1 MDPVTAAGIGL
12 SVTSLALQVFSG
24 CITGYQMFIEAK
36 DMPAT
41 YEHLR
46 TRLRIEQTRCL
57 NWGEKV
63 GLLEELLDEPSQFL
77 QLNHNLILNI
87 LLEVQKAFRSCMVVT
102 KKYDPVAAASSRS
115 SAIAISESHGSTFLE
130 RTLAAWRKGGRVASR
145 IEWSVIKKDSFEELI
160 KKLIHFNDRI
170 ESFLDRRTLDDLRQ
184 AQAQSNLMLLQ
195 VTEQVSQLRDLIAAV
210 RLEQTAG
217 PDMSPSFSRASTFV
231 DRDDQMRSLAS
242 LAAFKAH
249 ALELEKATME
259 APNLEIQMSDLV
271 SLDQLR
277 ATRPV
282 TKLKGRSV
290 WIEWRETIADI
301 DAMPK
306 YKRQLADRVRALATI
321 LASPS
326 KSPTFRSP
334 DCLGYFL
341 DETSRPQRYALVYSW
356 PLGDSDLGAG
366 IASLRDALASSTRIS
381 LNSRISL
388 ACRLS
393 ESLLHL
399 HAVNWLHK
407 GFRSDCV
414 LFTAAGDRDF
424 ILSDVLISG
433 FEFSRPALPDAMTV
447 THVFPVE
454 QDLYRHPDLLDP
466 EPARSKKS
474 YDIYS
479 LGLVLAEIAMWQPIE
494 EITGIE
500 VRRSRLYQV
509 RERMLDEKTGI
520 FDSIAERVGDIYAKV
535 VRRCISGGESLGVDI
550 GADEEDPKVGAEMQ
564 KIFHAEIVS
573 KLRALKF

>member
-24 CITGYQMFIEAK
+24 CITGYQMFIEAR

-63 GLLEELLDEPSQFL
+63 GLLEELLDEPSEIL
-77 QLNHNLILNI
+77 QLNHNLIVNI

-102 KKYDPVAAASSRS
+102 DKYDPIAAASAWTSTIAISRS
-115 SAIAISESHGSTFLE
+115 SSSTFLE
-130 RTLAAWRKGGRVASR
+130 RTLATWRKGGRVASR
-145 IEWSVIKKDSFEELI
+145 IEWATLKKGSFEELI

-170 ESFLDRRTLDDLRQ
+170 ESFLDRSTLDDLRQ

-195 VTEQVSQLRDLIAAV
+195 VTEHVSQLRDLIAAV
-210 RLEQTAG
+210 RLEQTAR
-217 PDMSPSFSRASTFV
+217 PETSPSFSRASTFV

-249 ALELEKATME
+249 ALELEQATME
-259 APNLEIQMSDLV
+259 APDLEIQMDGLV
-271 SLDQLR
+271 SIDQSR
-277 ATRPV
+277 STRPV
-282 TKLKGRSV
+282 AKLRGRSV
-290 WIEWRETIADI
+290 WIEWRESLEDI
-301 DAMPK
+301 DAMPN
-306 YKRQLADRVRALATI
+306 YKMQLTDRVRALAAM

-326 KSPTFRSP
+326 KSPTFRAP

-341 DETSRPQRYALVYSW
+341 DETSTPQRYALVYSW
-356 PLGDSDLGAG
+356 PLGDSGTGAR
-366 IASLRDALASSTRIS
+366 IASLRDALASSIRVS
-381 LNSRISL
+381 LNSRIDL

-407 GFRSDCV
+407 GFRSDCI
-414 LFTAAGDRDF
+414 LFTAAGNRDF

-447 THVFPVE
+447 THVFPLE

-479 LGLVLAEIAMWQPIE
+479 LGLVLAEIAMWQPVE

-500 VRRSRLYQV
+500 IRRTKLYQV
-509 RERMLDEKTGI
+509 RERMLDERTGI
-520 FDSIAERVGDIYAKV
+520 FDMIAERVGITYAKV
-535 VRRCISGGESLGVDI
+535 VRRCIEGGESLGVDN

-564 KIFHAEIVS
+564 KVFHAEIVS
-573 KLRALKF
+573 KLRALRF